1 MMPAIKRFPAVLIAL
16 LLVCTLQYLYA
27 ADEPIHHR
35 LVIQVNKDDP
45 DAQDHILSNIVN
57 LQKHYGLDNIEIE
70 VVAYGPGL
78 WLVTDKSKLAKRV
91 ASLMLQNVTF
101 TACGNTMDTIE
112 ASTGKRPTLL
122 DGVGIFP
129 AGIARIMEL
138 QEKGWSY
145 LSP

>member
-1 MMPAIKRFPAVLIAL
+1 MQAIKRFPVMLVVL
-16 LLVCTLQYLYA
+16 LLLCTFQYLHA
-27 ADEPIHHR
+27 ADATTHHR
-35 LVIQVNKDDP
+35 LVVQINKNDA

-57 LQKHYGLDNIEIE
+57 LQKHYGMDNVDIE

-78 WLVTDKSKLAKRV
+78 WLLTNKSKLSKRV
-91 ASLMLQNVTF
+91 ESLMLQNVTF

-112 ASTGKRPTLL
+112 STTGKRPVLL
-122 DGVGIFP
+122 NGVEISP
-129 AGIARIMEL
+129 SGIARIMEL